1 MIAVMVLGAWMCM
14 VFKLGDNGTISQGG
28 FKNLKYFTVLSNL
41 LAAAASI
48 LNIVYTTRAIKRG
61 KGGDSG
67 SSARSTSGGS
77 ADINAQIPGWV
88 WKFKYAAATA
98 VALTFIV
105 VVSFLGPVYQIPG
118 LYSGANLWFH
128 VVVPIVSVL
137 AVIFGPGPRLEFGD
151 SFRTLIPVLTYGA
164 GYIANLLING
174 LGDTPYSNDWYGFL
188 YWGWGIAF
196 VMFAIMILV
205 SWGVALG
212 MRALHNRLNGAKN
225 DN

>member
-1 MIAVMVLGAWMCM
+1 M
-14 VFKLGDNGTISQGG
+14 
-28 FKNLKYFTVLSNL
+28 
-41 LAAAASI
+41 
-48 LNIVYTTRAIKRG
+48 
-61 KGGDSG
+61 
-67 SSARSTSGGS
+67 
-77 ADINAQIPGWV
+77 
-88 WKFKYAAATA
+88 
-98 VALTFIV
+98 
-105 VVSFLGPVYQIPG
+105 
-118 LYSGANLWFH
+118 
-128 VVVPIVSVL
+128 VVPIVSVL